1 MAEVKE
7 YKQLNGLALAYMGDA
22 VYEKFIREYILAA
35 GKTKPNQL
43 HKTATKFVSAK
54 GQAVALKAM
63 IAEGFLTEE
72 EDRIAKRGRNAKSY
86 TVPKNTDPG
95 TYSMSTSFEAV
106 LGYLYLAG
114 EVERLQ
120 EWMEKALEI
129 VEKGVETN

>member
-1 MAEVKE
+1 MASRLLTWVTQFMKNLFANI
-7 YKQLNGLALAYMGDA
+7 Y
-22 VYEKFIREYILAA
+22 FFA